1 MNGEKRWV
9 RKFSYFPTGEE
20 GVKLV
25 ESETPYTWKIS
36 AQNLKSTFCIVFLI
50 SKGASIDSSTIP
62 NISFFISP
70 RYRTI

>member
-36 AQNLKSTFCIVFLI
+36 AQVKFEIHILYFYCILNF
-50 SKGASIDSSTIP
+50 
-62 NISFFISP
+62 
-70 RYRTI
+70 

>member
-20 GVKLV
+20 DVKLV

-36 AQNLKSTFCIVFLI
+36 AQVKFEIHIPYFYCILNF
-50 SKGASIDSSTIP
+50 
-62 NISFFISP
+62 
-70 RYRTI
+70 

>member
-1 MNGEKRWV
+1 MGNVCLGGTMNGEKRWV

-36 AQNLKSTFCIVFLI
+36 AQVKFEIHIPYFYCILNF
-50 SKGASIDSSTIP
+50 
-62 NISFFISP
+62 
-70 RYRTI
+70 